1 MVFRSGVTPVGSCA
15 AIREQAW
22 WQAHIERSPVQR
34 FSDFVR
40 EIALEE
46 IHDPIVVFIDEIDS
60 TLRLKFTDDFFGA
73 IRAIYNARSSDT
85 AYRRLAFVLLGVAR
99 PSDLIKDRTRTPYNI
114 GVNVD
119 LTDFTFDEVKD
130 VFVPILNAAHAGQGE
145 SVLKYALVWTEGQPY
160 LTQKLCAGGRCN

>member
-1 MVFRSGVTPVGSCA
+1 LQRAGRAANGQIVAHGADGRSAESARRANGGHRSDGHRRDVTVEEWYFGLVSRLA
-15 AIREQAW
+15 RQLRLQADEQAW

-73 IRAIYNARSSDT
+73 IRAMYNARSSDT
-85 AYRRLAFVLLGVAR
+85 AYRRLAFVLLRAR
-99 PSDLIKDRTRTPYNI
+99 P
-114 GVNVD
+114 
-119 LTDFTFDEVKD
+119 
-130 VFVPILNAAHAGQGE
+130 PI
-145 SVLKYALVWTEGQPY
+145 
-160 LTQKLCAGGRCN
+160 